1 MKKLLLAVLTGAAA
15 ISLVA
20 CGKKTTKGTTKKAT
34 GATTVVTTQKK
45 EKLVIG
51 TNAAFPPFEFKD
63 ADGNITGFDMELIKA
78 YGEYVNKDIE
88 IKDMEFDAA
97 LTSAATGK
105 IDIAIAGI
113 TKNEKREQTLSFSDG
128 YYNSNQVVIC
138 KTGSD
143 LSTLTAEEDILSA
156 LEGKKIGCQRA
167 TTGQFYIEG
176 DADWGFDGIEG
187 AQCKPYDNG
196 GLAIKD
202 LNDGKID
209 AVILDEAPAK
219 NIVAKS
225 YSSTLTI
232 LSTALTQ
239 EEYAIAVKKGNTEL
253 VNSLNA
259 FIKTIKENGEYNK
272 LLEKYFG

>member
-1 MKKLLLAVLTGAAA
+1 MKKLLLAVLTGVSAL
-15 ISLVA
+15 SLAA
-20 CGKKTTKGTTKKAT
+20 CGKKSN
-34 GATTVVTTQKK
+34 
-45 EKLVIG
+45 KLVVG
-51 TNAAFPPFEFKD
+51 TNAAFPPFEYKD
-63 ADGNITGFDMELIKA
+63 NDGNVTGFDIELIKA
-78 YGEYVNKDIE
+78 YGKSVNKEVE

-97 LTSAATGK
+97 LTSASKGK

-113 TKNEKREQTLSFSDG
+113 TKNEKREKTLSFSDG

-138 KTGSD
+138 KQGSEY
-143 LSTLTAEEDILSA
+143 STLTTETEILTA
-156 LEGKKIGCQRA
+156 LKGKNIGCQRA

-187 AQCKPYDNG
+187 ASAKPYDNG

-232 LSTALTQ
+232 LSTALTE

-253 VNSLNA
+253 VESLNA
-259 FIKTIKENGEYNK
+259 FIKTIKENGEYAK

>member
-1 MKKLLLAVLTGAAA
+1 MKKLLTAVLAGAAA
-15 ISLVA
+15 ISLCA
-20 CGKKTTKGTTKKAT
+20 CGKSN
-34 GATTVVTTQKK
+34 
-45 EKLVIG
+45 KLVVG
-51 TNAAFPPFEFKD
+51 TNAAFPPFEYKD
-63 ADGNITGFDMELIKA
+63 QDGKITGFDMELIKA
-78 YGEYVNKDIE
+78 YGESVGKKVE

-97 LTSAATGK
+97 LTSASTGK

-113 TKNEKREQTLSFSDG
+113 TKNAKREETLSFSDG
-128 YYNSNQVVIC
+128 YYSSNQVVIC
-138 KTGSD
+138 KSGSTY
-143 LSTLTAEEDILSA
+143 STLTTETEIIAA

-176 DADWGFDGIEG
+176 DEDWGFDGIKN

-202 LNDGKID
+202 LNDDKID

-219 NIVAKS
+219 NIVSKN

-232 LSTALTQ
+232 LNTALTQ
-239 EEYAIAVKKGNTEL
+239 EEYAIAVKKGNTNL
-253 VNSLNA
+253 VKSLNE
-259 FIKTIKENGEYNK
+259 FIKTIKDNGKYAE

>member
-1 MKKLLLAVLTGAAA
+1 MKKLLTAVLAGAAA
-15 ISLVA
+15 ISLCA
-20 CGKKTTKGTTKKAT
+20 CGKSN
-34 GATTVVTTQKK
+34 
-45 EKLVIG
+45 KLVVG
-51 TNAAFPPFEFKD
+51 TNAAFPPFEYKD
-63 ADGNITGFDMELIKA
+63 QDGKITGFDMELIKA
-78 YGEYVNKDIE
+78 YGESVGKKVE

-97 LTSAATGK
+97 LTSASTGK

-113 TKNEKREQTLSFSDG
+113 TKNAKREETLSFSDG
-128 YYNSNQVVIC
+128 YYSSNQVVIC
-138 KTGSD
+138 KSGSTI
-143 LSTLTAEEDILSA
+143 STLTTEADILSA

-176 DADWGFDGIEG
+176 DEDWGFDGIKN

-202 LNDGKID
+202 LNDDKID

-219 NIVAKS
+219 NIVAKN

-232 LSTALTQ
+232 LNTALTQ

-253 VNSLNA
+253 VKSLND
-259 FIKTIKENGEYNK
+259 FIKTIKDNGKYAE

>member
-1 MKKLLLAVLTGAAA
+1 MKKLLFAVLTGAAA
-15 ISLVA
+15 LSLTA
-20 CGKKTTKGTTKKAT
+20 CGKSN
-34 GATTVVTTQKK
+34 
-45 EKLVIG
+45 KLVVG
-51 TNAAFPPFEFKD
+51 TNAAFPPFEYKD
-63 ADGNITGFDMELIKA
+63 DQGNITGFDMDLIKGYA
-78 YGEYVNKDIE
+78 KDAGKKIE

-97 LTSAATGK
+97 LTSASTGK

-128 YYNSNQVVIC
+128 YYSSNQVVIC
-138 KTGSD
+138 KQGSSF
-143 LSTLTAEEDILSA
+143 STLTTEEDIIAA
-156 LEGKKIGCQRA
+156 LNVSGVKIGCQRA

-176 DADWGFDGIEG
+176 DEDWGFDGLKNAE
-187 AQCKPYDNG
+187 CKPYDNG

-219 NIVAKS
+219 NIVAKT

-232 LSTALTQ
+232 LNTALTQ

-253 VNSLNA
+253 VKSLNA
-259 FIKTIKENGEYNK
+259 YIAKIKANGEYDT
-272 LLEKYFG
+272 LLQKYFG

>member
-15 ISLVA
+15 ISLAA
-20 CGKKTTKGTTKKAT
+20 CGKKSN
-34 GATTVVTTQKK
+34 
-45 EKLVIG
+45 KLVVG
-51 TNAAFPPFEFKD
+51 TNAAFPPFEYKD
-63 ADGNITGFDMELIKA
+63 NDGNITGFDIELIKA
-78 YGEYVNKDIE
+78 YGKSVNKDVE

-97 LTSAATGK
+97 LTSASKGK

-138 KTGSD
+138 KQGSTY
-143 LSTLTAEEDILSA
+143 STLTTEEDILAA

-176 DADWGFDGIEG
+176 DADWGFGGIKDAE
-187 AQCKPYDNG
+187 AKPYDNG

-232 LSTALTQ
+232 LDTALTQ

-253 VNSLNA
+253 VKSLNE
-259 FIKTIKENGEYNK
+259 FIKTIKDNGEYAK

>member
-15 ISLVA
+15 ISLAA
-20 CGKKTTKGTTKKAT
+20 CGKKSN
-34 GATTVVTTQKK
+34 
-45 EKLVIG
+45 KLVIG
-51 TNAAFPPFEFKD
+51 TNAAFPPFEYKD
-63 ADGNITGFDMELIKA
+63 ADGKITGFDMELIQA
-78 YGEYVNKDIE
+78 YGKSVNKEVE
-88 IKDMEFDAA
+88 IKDMDFDAA
-97 LTSAATGK
+97 LTSASTGK

-113 TKNEKREQTLSFSDG
+113 TKNAKREETLSFSDA
-128 YYNSNQVVIC
+128 YYASNQVVIC
-138 KTGSD
+138 KQGSTY
-143 LSTLTAEEDILSA
+143 STLTTEDEILSA
-156 LEGKKIGCQRA
+156 LEGKTIGCQRA

-176 DADWGFDGIEG
+176 DKDWGFDGIKD
-187 AQCKPYDNG
+187 ATAKPYDNG

-232 LSTALTQ
+232 LETALTQ

-253 VNSLNA
+253 VKSLNE

>member
-1 MKKLLLAVLTGAAA
+1 MKKLLFAVLTGAAA
-15 ISLVA
+15 LSLTA
-20 CGKKTTKGTTKKAT
+20 CGKSN
-34 GATTVVTTQKK
+34 
-45 EKLVIG
+45 KLVVG
-51 TNAAFPPFEFKD
+51 TNAAFPPFEYKD
-63 ADGNITGFDMELIKA
+63 DQGNITGFDMDLIKGYA
-78 YGEYVNKDIE
+78 KDAGKKIE

-97 LTSAATGK
+97 LTSASKGK

-113 TKNEKREQTLSFSDG
+113 TKNEKREETLSFSDG
-128 YYNSNQVVIC
+128 YYQSNQVVIC
-138 KTGSD
+138 KQGSSF
-143 LSTLTAEEDILSA
+143 STLTTEAEIISA
-156 LEGKKIGCQRA
+156 LEGKTIGCQRA
-167 TTGQFYIEG
+167 TTGHFYIDG
-176 DADWGFDGIEG
+176 DADWGFDGITG
-187 AQCKPYDNG
+187 ATAKPYDNG

-232 LSTALTQ
+232 LNTALTQ

-253 VNSLNA
+253 VKSLNA
-259 FIKTIKENGEYNK
+259 YITKIKANGEYDA